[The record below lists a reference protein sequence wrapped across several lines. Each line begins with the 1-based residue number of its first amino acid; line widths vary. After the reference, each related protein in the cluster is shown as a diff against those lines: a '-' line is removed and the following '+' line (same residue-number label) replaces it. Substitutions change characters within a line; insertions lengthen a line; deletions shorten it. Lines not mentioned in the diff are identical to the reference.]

1 MKFDTPHRR
10 WNPLKNRWVLNSPH
24 RMARPWQ
31 GQTEHIAQPSAVS
44 YEPTCYLCP
53 GNARAGGAQN
63 PDYKDVFAF
72 QNDFSALLPNDI
84 PVEEFSGV
92 NGVIKAQTEKG
103 ICRVL
108 CYSPRHDLT
117 LADMDI
123 SAIGRVIQL
132 WKEEYQTLAYHPSV
146 SHVMIFE
153 NKGEMMGTSNPH
165 PHGQVW
171 ATAHIPSL
179 ALQQLEAQ
187 QRYFAVHKDFL
198 LQDYLRWELVQGD
211 RIVCSNEEWIALVP
225 FWAEWPFEVMVIP
238 RHPIRSMIHLASAQ
252 QEGWA
257 SIQKDLLSRFDKLFG
272 VSFPYSMG
280 IYQEAVSATPF
291 DGCLMHQVFL
301 PPLLRSATV
310 RKFMVGYELC
320 AESQRD
326 LTPEAAAQRLRE
338 VAS

>member
-1 MKFDTPHRR
+1 
-10 WNPLKNRWVLNSPH
+10 
-24 RMARPWQ
+24 
-31 GQTEHIAQPSAVS
+31 
-44 YEPTCYLCP
+44 
-53 GNARAGGAQN
+53 
-63 PDYKDVFAF
+63 VFAF

-103 ICRVL
+103 MCRVL

-117 LADMDI
+117 LADMEV

-171 ATAHIPSL
+171 GTAHIPSL

-187 QRYFAVHKDFL
+187 QRYFAVHRDFL
-198 LQDYLRWELVQGD
+198 LEDYLRWELVQEE
-211 RIVCSNEEWIALVP
+211 RIVCSNEEWVALVP
-225 FWAEWPFEVMVIP
+225 FWAEWPFEIMVLP
-238 RHPIRSMIHLASAQ
+238 RHPIRSMIHLSSSQ
-252 QEGWA
+252 QDAWA
-257 SIQKDLLSRFDKLFG
+257 SIQKDLLSRYDKLFG

-280 IYQEAVSATPF
+280 IYQEPVSATPF
-291 DGCLMHQVFL
+291 HGCLMHQVFL

-338 VAS
+338 VVS